1 MAKAKLLYTARS
13 ENAKTGNVPTAW
25 IGPSI
30 EEARKTCD
38 GCPLLETSTCYA
50 HNGTP
55 RTGAGM
61 IYKTAKWRPKAYTL
75 KAALKGAHPKAR
87 FVRMTGLGDLA
98 RIGKRERQRDLREI
112 RASGFGVLGYTHF
125 WREARGADLREEM
138 MASCNN
144 PQEADE
150 ALNAGWIPAAIV
162 PEADGAFY
170 TTPGGAKL
178 VVCPAQRK
186 PGKVTCNNC
195 GLCDRHSP
203 AWEARK
209 VDGVAF
215 IAHGVAQRRLREA
228 TAACEKPKMGRQGK
242 RLPSA

>member
-30 EEARKTCD
+30 EEARKTCE

-50 HNGTP
+50 HVGSP
-55 RTGAGM
+55 RLAAGM
-61 IYKTAKWRPKAYTL
+61 IYKTAKRKPKAYTL

-87 FVRMTGLGDLA
+87 FVRATGLGDLA
-98 RIGKRERQRDLREI
+98 RVDSRTRERDMCEI
-112 RASGFGVLGYTHF
+112 RANGFGILGYTHF
-125 WREARGADLREEM
+125 WREARAAALRGEL

-144 PQEADE
+144 PREADE
-150 ALNAGWIPAAIV
+150 ALAAGWIPAAIV

-170 TTPGGAKL
+170 TTPKGAKL

-186 PGKVTCNNC
+186 PGVVTCNDC

-203 AWEARK
+203 AWDARK

-215 IAHGVAQRRLREA
+215 IAHGVGQRRLREA
-228 TAACEKPKMGRQGK
+228 TAACERPKMGRQGK
-242 RLPSA
+242 RLPLA